1 MSYGKNEF
9 IKLNRRFLVWSR
21 YKNVNDKVVFI
32 HCLLKA
38 NWKDGEWK
46 GVPVKRGQFISSVS
60 KIAEE
65 CGLTYSK
72 VRTSLDHL
80 IFDENIETNVLDL
93 SQEHS
98 RKHLQGKPTLFT
110 VVDYDKYQAF
120 SENIETN
127 SQEFSENNLRSLTT
141 IEEVKNRERSKE
153 VKKELSND
161 NSSIKSSG
169 NEESKKPYQEYIDR
183 WNELKEL
190 GIQPIRSISGK
201 RQISFRARI
210 KEHGKDSFAECVE
223 QIKQSEFL
231 QKNSFFNFDWMIC
244 ETNYPKVLEGKYN
257 REKEKKQQQSFN
269 ADDFMR
275 RFEE

>member
-153 VKKELSND
+153 VKKELSKD
-161 NSSIKSSG
+161 NSSLKASG
-169 NEESKKPYQEYIDR
+169 EDERKPYQEYIDL
-183 WNELKEL
+183 WNSLENL

-201 RQISFRARI
+201 RLISFRARL
-210 KEHGKDSFAECVE
+210 KEHGKDSFTECIE
-223 QIKQSEFL
+223 QIRQSEFL
-231 QKNSFFNFDWMIC
+231 QKSNFFKFDWIVC
-244 ETNYPKVLEGKYN
+244 ETNYPKVLEGKYSD
-257 REKEKKQQQSFN
+257 KSKQKQSSFD
-269 ADDFMR
+269 ADEFLR
-275 RFEE
+275 RFDE